1 MAKKSTD
8 SKAKIGGVKKTHPA
22 HPPDLDLHEDGA
34 PIEKFRG
41 ERTPMAE
48 HTGDPGSL
56 EEETLD
62 RDAPYNQ
69 TYGR

>member
-1 MAKKSTD
+1 MAKKSTA
-8 SKAKIGGVKKTHPA
+8 SKATTGSAKKPRPA
-22 HPPDLDLHEDGA
+22 KTDLDAHEEGA

-41 ERTPMAE
+41 ERKPMAE

>member
-1 MAKKSTD
+1 MAKKSTAPKT
-8 SKAKIGGVKKTHPA
+8 STGSAKKPRPAKT
-22 HPPDLDLHEDGA
+22 PDLDVHGEGA

-41 ERTPMAE
+41 ERNPMPE
-48 HTGDPGSL
+48 HTGAPGSL
-56 EEETLD
+56 DEETLD